1 MRVLGLDLGSKRI
14 GLAISDSEGEFAF
27 PAGVLKSTGRK
38 ADVAAVA
45 ELIGER
51 EIGQVVIGLPRHM
64 DGRTGPE
71 ADAALAFARALR
83 AKTGLEVETLDE
95 RWTSVEAERVLKQQG
110 KRSKK
115 IRQEVD
121 AVAASIILRT
131 FLDLQRNRAAQAA
144 LAANDAEEA
153 EER

>member
-14 GLAISDSEGEFAF
+14 GLAISDSEGDFAF
-27 PAGVLKSTGRK
+27 PAGTLKSAGRK

-45 ELIGER
+45 ELIEER

-64 DGRTGPE
+64 DGRAGPE
-71 ADAALAFARALR
+71 ADAALAFAKALHK
-83 AKTGLEVETLDE
+83 ATGLEVETIDE

-115 IRQEVD
+115 VRQEVD

-131 FLDLQRNRAAQAA
+131 FLDLQRNRAAREA
-144 LAANDAEEA
+144 LAGGPEE
-153 EER
+153 E